1 MAKITV
7 DVVLN
12 DGEDSTTFGDS
23 FSSNDNV
30 DVRNPMVS
38 NPSLIGVNVEESYF
52 DTFKSDSRIKTAQRA
67 DEFPVAPTGTP
78 PAFTN
83 MNGKKIVVSSSAWDT
98 NQPGSNFIPAQFYYD
113 TDIIPSPLL
122 SEQTKSF
129 FYALKNNS
137 YFSIQTS
144 NSLGVTQYQNN
155 PTLEVFEGGTLRLYP
170 PSIYNLQKV
179 VGVTPPSTPTTYN
192 ITTIAPSSGNYTLS
206 GTDRNGSVSGANQPV
221 TVNVGDTINFNLSS
235 VSSIHPFYLKTALGY
250 GNSNQVNTPVA
261 TGQGSTGSNTVS
273 WTPNAA
279 GTYYY
284 QCGNH
289 YGMNG
294 TITVASGGGG
304 YVIDVSDRV
313 SVGDGNQT
321 NPTIN
326 IEVGDSVYFYN
337 EVVYS
342 NGSAHPLYIKTAPT
356 TGTGDQV
363 TTGTAS
369 GQGGVATA
377 AYSLF
382 TSWDTSTSQG
392 GSPVTPGTYY
402 YQSSASLGVGGKII
416 VHAAGTLSNEPIYV
430 CTSASNPIG
439 TQVSNS
445 TPNISNVTN
454 QGTTDSNNYL
464 TVTFGEGS
472 TGTYYYQ
479 SSNNASYGGT
489 INVTKSSGNSVGVR
503 TGATYLPDVN
513 DAYSNVNYSSQWTG
527 KHVDIVT
534 VEVGVDWVASNFH
547 VSHPDFD
554 SLTSPGT
561 TRFIPQ
567 DWPGL
572 VEPANLQVSNGTQ
585 ILTSHGIGVLSA
597 AGGTICGFAK
607 HANLYQ
613 MSSTGSDSWADLY
626 DSILTWHNAKS
637 VNPTTGKKNP
647 TIVIGEVQFGTW
659 WNSCYKISEISSIQE
674 NINGIWTDVV
684 TRPSGGWGQVGSD
697 VTAFVDRCM
706 IPRQIKDPDTNE
718 YHWVI
723 PVPDPT
729 EYNAL
734 NVAMDACNAAGIH
747 MINAS
752 ANQGG
757 TFVKNDDS
765 KYGYNG
771 ERFIVDANATVY
783 SIGYGTGNS
792 WQITIGKGSVPLGSP
807 EYPWF
812 NYGIHGKPYGIDVA
826 AGQNSEEW
834 SVLDD
839 YSCRGPGIDIVGMG
853 GNTYTSNPN
862 TTFSGGYKWGMF
874 SGTSCATPTVVGKA
888 ACEIEKYFTY
898 NNEYPTPTQLK
909 EIVCQR
915 KYFYGHRSD
924 DTYQRKHILL
934 SDSFIR
940 SLTPY
945 AGTANQTGTYN
956 WSSLPVP
963 QTGTNYY
970 SHFYGTVGL
979 CQIYEGQYING
990 GINFVELAGTT
1001 RQKASL
1007 NVKGFD
1013 RSQTRGPR
1021 PLSGGV
1027 YPRPK
1032 IGRHNQLPFIK

>member
-38 NPSLIGVNVEESYF
+38 NPSLIGLNVEESYF
-52 DTFKSDSRIKTAQRA
+52 DTFKLDSRIKKAQRA
-67 DEFPVAPTGTP
+67 DEFPIASTGTP

-83 MNGKKIVVSSSAWDT
+83 MNGKQIVVSTSAWDAT
-98 NQPGSNFIPAQFYYD
+98 QPGSNFIPAQFYYD
-113 TDIIPSPLL
+113 TDIIPSPPLA
-122 SEQTKSF
+122 EQTNSF

-137 YFSIQTS
+137 YFSIQTN

-155 PTLEVFEGGTLRLYP
+155 PTLEVLEGCTLRLRP
-170 PSIYNLQKV
+170 PSFYSAAKV
-179 VGVTPPSTPTTYN
+179 VSVTSPSTPTTYN
-192 ITTIAPSSGNYTLS
+192 ITTTAPSTAYYTIN
-206 GTDRNGSVSGANQPV
+206 GTDRNGSVSGNNAGV
-221 TVNVGDTINFNLSS
+221 TINVGDTINFNLSG
-235 VSSIHPFYLKTALGY
+235 VSGIHPFYLKTVQGFGVA
-250 GNSNQVNTPVA
+250 NQVSTPAA
-261 TGQGSTGSNTVS
+261 TGQGSTGNGTVS
-273 WTPNAA
+273 WTPNTA

-284 QCGNH
+284 QCSNH
-289 YGMNG
+289 NGMNG
-294 TITVASGGGG
+294 TITVVSAGGG

-326 IEVGDSVYFYN
+326 IEVGDTIAFYN
-337 EVVYS
+337 ETAY
-342 NGSAHPLYIKTAPT
+342 GSAHPLYIKTSPT

-369 GQGGVATA
+369 GQGGVATVPYA
-377 AYSLF
+377 MW
-382 TSWDTSTSQG
+382 TDWDTSTTQG
-392 GSPVTPGTYY
+392 GTPVTPGTYY
-402 YQSSASLGVGGKII
+402 YQSSASLGVGGEII

-430 CTSASNPIG
+430 CTSAANPTG

-445 TPNISNVTN
+445 TPNLSNVTN

-464 TVTFGEGS
+464 TVTFGAGS

-479 SSNNASYGGT
+479 SSNNSSYGGT
-489 INVTKSSGNSVGVR
+489 INVTKSDKNSLGVR
-503 TGATYLPDVN
+503 TDATYLPDIN
-513 DAYSNVNYSSQWTG
+513 NSYSGVDYSSQWTG

-534 VEVGVDWVASNFH
+534 MEVGGAWAPANYH
-547 VSHPDFD
+547 VNHPDFD
-554 SLTSPGT
+554 SLTNSGT
-561 TRFIPQ
+561 SRFTPM

-572 VEPANLQVSNGTQ
+572 SDAGNLQVSDGTK
-585 ILTSHGIGVLSA
+585 IMTDHGAGVLSA
-597 AGGTICGFAK
+597 AAGTICGFAK

-613 MSSTGSDSWADLY
+613 MTSYGSDSFADMY
-626 DSILTWHNAKS
+626 DSLLTWHNAKS

-647 TIVIGEVQFGTW
+647 TIAIGEVQWGTW

-674 NINGIWTDVV
+674 YINGTWTDVV

-697 VTAFVDRCM
+697 VTAFVDRGM

-723 PVPDPT
+723 GVPDPV

-734 NVAMDACNAAGIH
+734 NVTMDACNAAGIH

-752 ANQGG
+752 SNQGQ

-765 KYGYNG
+765 KYGSNG
-771 ERFIVDANATVY
+771 ERFLVDANATVY
-783 SIGYGTGNS
+783 SIGYGSGST
-792 WQITIGKGSVPLGSP
+792 WQVTIGKGSVPLGSP
-807 EYPWF
+807 EYPWY
-812 NYGIHGKPYGIDVA
+812 NYGTHGKSYGIDVA

-839 YSCRGPGIDIVGMG
+839 YTCRGPGVDIVGMG
-853 GNTYTSNPN
+853 ANTFTSYPN
-862 TTFSGGYKWGMF
+862 TTFGGGYKWGMF

-909 EIVCQR
+909 EILCQQ

-940 SLTPY
+940 SLTPH
-945 AGTANQTGTYN
+945 AGTANQNGTFN

-963 QTGTNYY
+963 QTGTFSY

-979 CQIYEGQYING
+979 CQIREGQYING

-1001 RQKASL
+1001 RQKANL

-1032 IGRHNQLPFIK
+1032 IGRHNQLPFLK